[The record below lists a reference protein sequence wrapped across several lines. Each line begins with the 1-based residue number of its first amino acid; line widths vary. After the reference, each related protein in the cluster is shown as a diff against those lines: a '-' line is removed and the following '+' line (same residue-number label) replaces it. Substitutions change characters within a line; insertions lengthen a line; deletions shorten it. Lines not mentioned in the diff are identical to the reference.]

1 MGCDY
6 YITKGLYILL
16 SNQEDSLWI
25 ELERTNGYF
34 NYGYEDEDE
43 DDYEEETKK
52 AIKKDLTPIMKPIVM
67 YENNAFLKEAF
78 KEKYY
83 RIIEECLIENKCL
96 WKDVVK
102 IRKVEERYERS

>member
-16 SNQEDSLWI
+16 SNKELLWI
-25 ELERTNGYF
+25 ELERSNGYF
-34 NYGYEDEDE
+34 NYGYE

-67 YENNAFLKEAF
+67 YENNAFLKEVF
-78 KEKYY
+78 KDKYY
-83 RIIEECLIENKCL
+83 RIIAECLIENKCA
-96 WKDVVK
+96 WEDVVK

>member
-16 SNQEDSLWI
+16 SNRKDSLWI

-34 NYGYEDEDE
+34 NYGYMDEDE
-43 DDYEEETKK
+43 DDYKEETKK
-52 AIKKDLTPIMKPIVM
+52 AIKQDLTPIMKPIVM
-67 YENNAFLKEAF
+67 YENNIFVKEVF
-78 KEKYY
+78 KDKYY
-83 RIIEECLIENKCL
+83 RIISECLIENKCV
-96 WKDVVK
+96 WEDVVK